1 MNQETSKTNNS
12 KKIICQFTDRL
23 NLKIPK
29 NKNIELF
36 NLSICYKWKNIKSAY
51 SNNKFKIS
59 ALSWNDEFDLLD
71 GSYSIYDIQDYL
83 EFIIKKYETLAENP
97 PLK

>member
-36 NLSICYKWKNIKSAY
+36 NLSICYK
-51 SNNKFKIS
+51 
-59 ALSWNDEFDLLD
+59 
-71 GSYSIYDIQDYL
+71 
-83 EFIIKKYETLAENP
+83 
-97 PLK
+97 